1 MKKAAFF
8 DIDGTILDGKNYIPA
23 SAVEGIHRM
32 QAAGNYAFLCTG
44 RSRAYVQHKELLAI
58 GFDGI
63 ISGCG
68 TMVEFHDR
76 ELYYKKLDHA
86 LVKKTVGL
94 FKACHAPVIMEG
106 RYSLFVD
113 AADFGNDQYIKKL
126 QGEIGGQLLPV
137 TGSESEWEVSKFSCA
152 TDKADMARLKAGLKP
167 DYDLLIHEMPVM
179 EVVPKGCSK
188 GTGILKVCER
198 LGVAP
203 EDTYAF
209 GDSVNDLPMFA
220 VAGCAIAMGN
230 AAETVKKQASYVTD
244 TLHDGG
250 IYHAL
255 AHFELI

>member
-1 MKKAAFF
+1 
-8 DIDGTILDGKNYIPA
+8 
-23 SAVEGIHRM
+23 
-32 QAAGNYAFLCTG
+32 
-44 RSRAYVQHKELLAI
+44 
-58 GFDGI
+58 
-63 ISGCG
+63 
-68 TMVEFHDR
+68 
-76 ELYYKKLDHA
+76 
-86 LVKKTVGL
+86 
-94 FKACHAPVIMEG
+94 
-106 RYSLFVD
+106 
-113 AADFGNDQYIKKL
+113 
-126 QGEIGGQLLPV
+126 
-137 TGSESEWEVSKFSCA
+137 
-152 TDKADMARLKAGLKP
+152 
-167 DYDLLIHEMPVM
+167 M